1 MDKVNKPPQKL
12 DLIARSKS
20 AAWAL
25 LCMISAVFLLL
36 YGLIFTTNIMS
47 QLNPVNTA
55 INVMIAMACYALIA
69 SGFYLLWRKF
79 SQLLNQVFSG
89 FKQ

>member
-1 MDKVNKPPQKL
+1 MDKDKKPPQKL
-12 DLIARSKS
+12 DFVARLKS

-25 LCMISAVFLLL
+25 LCMVSAVFLLM
-36 YGLIFTTNIMS
+36 YGLIFTTNILS
-47 QLNPVNTA
+47 QLNPVNTV
-55 INVMIAMACYALIA
+55 INVIIGLGCYALIA

-89 FKQ
+89 FKA